1 MVAYT
6 DRLRLEKQATNTN
19 QNTWGSV
26 LNSNVFDLV
35 DEAVGGVETI
45 ALTGANVTLSTAN
58 GGTDQARNQALRFTG
73 TGSVTITIPSVEKT
87 YVVQNASNG
96 DVTFSA
102 GGVTAVVASGDG
114 EVIYTDG
121 TDCFACLRISS
132 KIAAAITPVADAGT
146 VKITVDDT
154 TGKYLNSAI
163 NVSGLTKT
171 VQNAGSAE
179 TLLLTASNDYEL
191 ISTAEASSSAALVFS
206 GIGTTYSEIM
216 FSIEDLIPT
225 GSTVAMFCNFSSVGT
240 TFGSASFIDTSTAL
254 VGSSTISGIT
264 VVGSA
269 GNVRVEMIG
278 ATNPAL
284 KEASAGIGGSLTVQA
299 PYSSLWKQGP
309 YSVQYRAAGGINAYT
324 SATGSYRV
332 QTTASIRGVQFFPS
346 TGTWQSG
353 TIRMFGKRGA

>member
-102 GGVTAVVASGDG
+102 GGVTATVAAGDG
-114 EVIYTDG
+114 EVIYSDG

-171 VQNAGSAE
+171 VENAGSAE
-179 TLLLTASNDYEL
+179 TLLLTSVSDYEL
-191 ISTAEASSSAALVFS
+191 ISTAEASSSAALIFS
-206 GIGTTYSEIM
+206 GIGTTYSDITFEIEELVPGTDNARIQ
-216 FSIEDLIPT
+216 FNT
-225 GSTVAMFCNFSSVGT
+225 SSVGT
-240 TFGSASFIDTSTAL
+240 IFGSASIHDTS
-254 VGSSTISGIT
+254 VMFG
-264 VVGSA
+264 VNNSA
-269 GNVRVEMIG
+269 GFYQTANDSVAYAAGFGFGVG
-278 ATNPAL
+278 NATN
-284 KEASAGIGGSLTVQA
+284 EASNSTVSIQA
-299 PYSSLWKQGP
+299 PYSSGYKRGT
-309 YSVQYRAAGGINAYT
+309 VFAIGADAATGGNFTGAGGFTIK
-324 SATGSYRV
+324 
-332 QTTASIRGVQFFPS
+332 TANPVRGVQFFPS
-346 TGTWQSG
+346 SG
-353 TIRMFGKRGA
+353 NIKSGIIRMYGKRGA

>member
-102 GGVTAVVASGDG
+102 GGVTATVAAGDG
-114 EVIYTDG
+114 EVIYSDG

-132 KIAAAITPVADAGT
+132 KIAAAITPVANAGT

-179 TLLLTASNDYEL
+179 TLLLTASSDYEL
-191 ISTAEASSSAALVFS
+191 ISSVEASSSAALVFT
-206 GIGTTYSEIM
+206 GIGTAYSDIT
-216 FSIEDLIPT
+216 FSIEELVPVTDNTYLYMNT
-225 GSTVAMFCNFSSVGT
+225 SSAGSTFASTGIHAESLFGAIAGT
-240 TFGSASFIDTSTAL
+240 PSTYATSADTSVKITP
-254 VGSSTISGIT
+254 VGGLWQGI
-264 VVGSA
+264 
-269 GNVRVEMIG
+269 GN
-278 ATNPAL
+278 ATNEGLRADV
-284 KEASAGIGGSLTVQA
+284 SLQA
-299 PYSSLWKQGP
+299 PYASTPKRGHINVG
-309 YSVQYRAAGGINAYT
+309 YGGATANAIHAASGEFTVTTT
-324 SATGSYRV
+324 ST
-332 QTTASIRGVQFFPS
+332 IKGVQFFMS
-346 TGTWQSG
+346 SG
-353 TIRMFGKRGA
+353 AVKSGIIRMYGRKGA